1 MVKVA
6 VSRSAGAIRR
16 GSNPLPRKACV
27 AQMVEHLLCIGVRL
41 RRKSYKQL
49 KVLGS
54 IPSIGKASQE
64 ATPLRRQKLLRKHF
78 FLNLINPEKIGIN
91 CKFNKLFPY
100 HIRDQPCIPPRA
112 GITAYYLHHP

>member
-27 AQMVEHLLCIGVRL
+27 AQMVEHLLCIGVCL
-41 RRKSYKQL
+41 RRMSYKQL

-54 IPSIGKASQE
+54 IPSIGKS
-64 ATPLRRQKLLRKHF
+64 LLGGTF
-78 FLNLINPEKIGIN
+78 FSLSYRLK
-91 CKFNKLFPY
+91 KVL
-100 HIRDQPCIPPRA
+100 
-112 GITAYYLHHP
+112 